1 VNAVEQFEKSLAK
14 REQRLFRGLN
24 SPAKIQAFLDSI
36 PYKTEEFYQSAR
48 GVLRYRKAHCFDG
61 ALLAAAAIRRL
72 RQRPLI
78 LYMIAENDDGHIIAL
93 YKRNN
98 CFGAIAKSN
107 FVALRFREAVY
118 RNLRE
123 LMLSYFEVYFNRKG
137 EKTLRAYTRPL
148 NLKAFDR
155 INWMGSNDG
164 LEMISQRLDT
174 MKTYP
179 LLTSSMAA
187 SLSPVEKRSYTANM
201 LGVNVA
207 GIYQPPP
214 GRKSRSS

>member
-1 VNAVEQFEKSLAK
+1 MNAVKKFEKSLNK
-14 REQRLFRGLN
+14 REQGLFASLN

-72 RQRPLI
+72 GQRPLI

-107 FVALRFREAVY
+107 FVGLRFREAVY
-118 RNLRE
+118 HSLRE
-123 LMLSYFEVYFNRKG
+123 LMLSYFEVYFNLKG
-137 EKTLRAYTRPL
+137 EKTLRAYTSPL
-148 NLKAFDR
+148 NLTAFDR

-164 LEMISQRLDT
+164 LEMISQRFDM
-174 MKTYP
+174 MKRYP

-187 SLSPVEKRSYTANM
+187 RLSPVEKLSYKANM

-214 GRKSRSS
+214 RRKSKSS